1 MAQQTDLAESQ
12 AVERIRRPKNAF
24 ILYSNENRRR
34 VKEINKGV
42 DNRGISKILG
52 TQWKQLRRSEQFTYW
67 RRSVEERRD
76 HRLANPG
83 L

>member
-1 MAQQTDLAESQ
+1 MAQQTGLTESQ

-24 ILYSNENRRR
+24 ILYSNENRQR
-34 VKEINKGV
+34 VKELNRGV

-67 RRSVEERRD
+67 QRALEESQA
-76 HRLANPG
+76 HRLTNPS

>member
-1 MAQQTDLAESQ
+1 MAQQTGLTESQ

-34 VKEINKGV
+34 VKELNKGV

-67 RRSVEERRD
+67 RRALEERRV
-76 HRLANPG
+76 HGLANPS

>member
-1 MAQQTDLAESQ
+1 MAQQTGLVQSQ

-34 VKEINKGV
+34 VKELNKGV

-52 TQWKQLRRSEQFTYW
+52 TQWKQLRRREQFTYW
-67 RRSVEERRD
+67 RRALEERRA

>member
-34 VKEINKGV
+34 VKELNKGV

-67 RRSVEERRD
+67 RRAVEERRD
-76 HRLANPG
+76 HRLVNPG